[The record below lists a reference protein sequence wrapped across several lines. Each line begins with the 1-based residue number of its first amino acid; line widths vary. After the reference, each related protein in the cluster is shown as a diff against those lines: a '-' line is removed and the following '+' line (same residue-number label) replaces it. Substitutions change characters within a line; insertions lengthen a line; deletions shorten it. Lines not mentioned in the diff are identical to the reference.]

1 MLIYGLSLRES
12 DTKTHAR
19 VVELVDSLASGASAR
34 KGVRVRVPLR
44 ALSRSIA
51 VLRDFSYL
59 RKICGVEKG
68 AGAMLLSPHD
78 LDLFHAV
85 PYPMVE
91 ETVYSYLVLGLYNPP
106 VLSFSDGMGTR
117 DEALLVV
124 LRFYELESCTPG
136 EFGAGCDFE
145 RQFGHRV
152 TRKDVRDF
160 LNAHPHGVTDYK
172 DTFEHFLR
180 TRYGRN
186 GGASGTSYRPAAQPE
201 RPLTYRATPTYR
213 PASPVQ
219 ASQTASGG
227 QPSAGRA
234 TPSYR
239 PAPPSQSGTTSG
251 QTSTDQP
258 TARPTPTYRPAPPS
272 PRPAESGSDSSTQ
285 DQQTAPVFRPTPSYR
300 PAPPSPSSR
309 NEGDGTKPTYRP
321 MTDQAAPVYRPRPA
335 SSGTAAAVPF
345 APVCRGHAAPGAEEG
360 EETSVLQRVLPT
372 VIRVVCIASLL
383 FLFLERRLTDQWL
396 GPILLVAGI
405 VFAKDLAERW
415 SVERLS
421 VCGIL
426 LLLFLSGHML
436 RWWVL
441 SAILVLIFFYFH

>member
-68 AGAMLLSPHD
+68 AGAMLLNPHD

-106 VLSFSDGMGTR
+106 VLSFSAGMGTR

-219 ASQTASGG
+219 ASQPASGG

-239 PAPPSQSGTTSG
+239 PAPPSQSGASSG
-251 QTSTDQP
+251 QTADRAETP
-258 TARPTPTYRPAPPS
+258 PVTPPTPKYRPAPPS
-272 PRPAESGSDSSTQ
+272 SSSQ
-285 DQQTAPVFRPTPSYR
+285 
-300 PAPPSPSSR
+300 
-309 NEGDGTKPTYRP
+309 NEEDGTKPPYRP